1 MKKKI
6 IGVVGIAIIV
16 VMLLFLTGCGNTN
29 EIPTNQNTLYQNTVE
44 SGSSEEESQN
54 KKVSAEY
61 YGKFVNYPIDL
72 NNDKDNT
79 NDWKIFYSDENNIF
93 LISADYVL
101 SDSVYLNLDN
111 AGINRV
117 NKFNSISFYESYIY
131 NVNWKDLDNNI
142 DTLKNNGLADIN
154 SSIIDNYMLRTYYKS
169 YPNSTNIN
177 AKATASLLDINN
189 WSGLVDD
196 IYGESAIGSPTL
208 EMWIASWNEKGYIH
222 LYCNNCTEEGYCVG
236 ITDKPETTRID
247 EISTLD
253 NNGYNDTLYF
263 PHKETYEGCSGYFLA
278 SPSANELDM
287 SSDLKGISPQG
298 RIGNCKY
305 DSSHYGIRPVVALK
319 SNVTIQYE
327 SANGVIELI
336 CN

>member
-101 SDSVYLNLDN
+101 SESVYLNLES
-111 AGINRV
+111 AGMNRV
-117 NKFNSISFYESYIY
+117 ASSTDTPYNSYIY
-131 NVNWKDLDNNI
+131 NVNWKDINKLY
-142 DTLKNNGLADIN
+142 NNGLKEIDSSTIN
-154 SSIIDNYMLRTYYKS
+154 KYMLNEYYNNYS
-169 YPNSTNIN
+169 NSTNIN
-177 AKATASLLDINN
+177 AKATASLLDTNN
-189 WSGLVDD
+189 WSRLVDD

-208 EMWIASWNEKGYIH
+208 EMFVASWNEKGYTP
-222 LYCNNCTEEGYCVG
+222 LYCNNCTEEGYYIG
-236 ITDKPETTRID
+236 LTDKPETTRID
-247 EISTLD
+247 EIDS
-253 NNGYNDTLYF
+253 NGYNDTLYF
-263 PHKETYEGCSGYFLA
+263 PHQETYEGCSGYFLA
-278 SPSANELDM
+278 SPSANAFNQ
-287 SSDLKGISPQG
+287 STDLKGTG
-298 RIGNCKY
+298 AR
-305 DSSHYGIRPVVALK
+305 R
-319 SNVTIQYE
+319 SNR
-327 SANGVIELI
+327 
-336 CN
+336 